1 MKLLFTLL
9 SFCMLFA
16 CTITKRHFGS
26 GYHIEWKRNLDE
38 KKNDE
43 NPQEKLPL
51 EVSELRESSEEIEAT
66 ESDVVTPEV
75 SLKEIKEDT
84 ASLTDGRKVNK
95 TVGMQC
101 VAPQQQV
108 DNLSLQD
115 QGEPAPEVKK
125 KTEPLTWVSL
135 ALLFGIGISII
146 LISIFS
152 SFLYLGTGAF
162 IFGLVLVMFICSLI
176 SLIRVIRHPD
186 RYKNK
191 GLTNFIFAL
200 SATCL
205 VVAALYF
212 LYVGAAASM
221 NLMM

>member
-51 EVSELRESSEEIEAT
+51 EVSELRASSEEIEAT
-66 ESDVVTPEV
+66 KSDVVTPEV

-84 ASLTDGRKVNK
+84 VSLTDGRKVNK

-101 VAPQQQV
+101 VTPQQQV

-146 LISIFS
+146 LISVFS
-152 SFLYLGTGAF
+152 SFLYLGTG
-162 IFGLVLVMFICSLI
+162 IFLSGLILVMFICSLI
-176 SLIRVIRHPD
+176 SFIRIHRHPD

-191 GLTNFIFAL
+191 EMTNILFFFF
-200 SATCL
+200 STCL
-205 VVAALYF
+205 IIAVLYLLLTVA
-212 LYVGAAASM
+212 VSSW
-221 NLMM
+221 